1 MTKPENV
8 IKDLALGRNSII
20 KKIKIKINISDHLG
34 ISDKK
39 PSADLKVE
47 KLDSSV
53 SCVPG
58 FLTHTI
64 HKREVILPI

>member
-1 MTKPENV
+1 MTKPDNV
-8 IKDLALGRNSII
+8 INDLALGRNSINYLK
-20 KKIKIKINISDHLG
+20 KKIREYLG

-53 SCVPG
+53 SCVLG
-58 FLTHTI
+58 FLTHTL
-64 HKREVILPI
+64 HKREIILPI